1 MTGIFVAF
9 AAALLPVGKLAD
21 ISNSGTLFAF
31 FMVAVA
37 VMILRLRDPNRARP
51 FRTPIV
57 WVIGPVAAFGCVF
70 LFWNLP
76 LESKLVLPIWGG
88 IGLVFYYA
96 YGYRKSHVG
105 RGLVEVHEEDSDAP
119 GSSLPPMPGMD

>member
-1 MTGIFVAF
+1 MTSMEIAQHGLLAVFLVADN
-9 AAALLPVGKLAD
+9 V
-21 ISNSGTLFAF
+21 N
-31 FMVAVA
+31 AVN
-37 VMILRLRDPNRARP
+37 NRARP

-119 GSSLPPMPGMD
+119 GSSLVTYRKLEE